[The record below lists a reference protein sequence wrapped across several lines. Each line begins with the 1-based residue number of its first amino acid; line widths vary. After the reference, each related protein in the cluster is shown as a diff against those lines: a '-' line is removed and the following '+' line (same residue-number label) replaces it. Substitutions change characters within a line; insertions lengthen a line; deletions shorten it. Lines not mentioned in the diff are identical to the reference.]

1 MSNLT
6 AMDII
11 PEVDEI
17 VTKLVNLT
25 LPDQIQTELPSEINT
40 AVDIISSLNRYIVAV
55 HDCAI

>member
-1 MSNLT
+1 
-6 AMDII
+6 MDII
-11 PEVDEI
+11 PEVDKI

>member
-40 AVDIISSLNRYIVAV
+40 AVDIISSLTRYIVAV